1 MNSQLVGSL
10 FIAIICI
17 YFIYSRN
24 NVYLIGDNSFDIL
37 RDIQS
42 HVLDARKEISLI
54 SSRYVDN
61 TRIVTFAMGGE
72 FGVAIYSKGYNN
84 KLMLNWIDF
93 GASRCFSRTFST
105 DKGKYLIAAGDN
117 SDLLIDQVE
126 TTINKMKIKLSTKNE
141 RYFLKVCTLD
151 HEAVDGM
158 ALLKLYSESRG
169 DITRELMYTEGLDY
183 RLDDFAFISNN

>member
-1 MNSQLVGSL
+1 MNSQLIATL

-17 YFIYSRN
+17 YFIYSKN

-37 RDIQS
+37 VDIQS
-42 HVLDARKEISLI
+42 HVLDSRKEITLI

-72 FGVAIYSKGYNN
+72 LGMAIYSKGYNN

-93 GASRCFSRTFST
+93 GLSRCFSRTIST
-105 DKGKYLIAAGDN
+105 DKGKYLIVSGDN

-126 TTINKMKIKLSTKNE
+126 TTINRLKIRLSTKNE
-141 RYFLKVCTLD
+141 RYFLKVCPLD
-151 HEAVDGM
+151 SSDLEGM
-158 ALLKLYSESRG
+158 VLIRLYDRNRE
-169 DITRELMYTEGLDY
+169 DITSDLMYIEGLDY
-183 RLDDFAFISNN
+183 RQDDFAFINN